1 MKKSN
6 ILFIIA
12 AFIIIRIACMLAS
25 KVMSAQKS
33 EDANAQ
39 NIEIIEGYVPLPV
52 VNRIVDNEI
61 VNHEYYTLSYN
72 EKHEQPNWVQ
82 YIVTREMINGPAQ
95 RESAFVEDTC
105 VSTFSAKSA
114 DYKKSGFDRGH
125 LCPAADMRLNNKCM
139 SETFYMSNISPQ
151 RHQFNAGVWLDLENY
166 VRSLVDRYD
175 SLYVVTGPVLTDDL
189 PCIYGKYNNV
199 SVPEYFYK
207 IIYSEKHSW
216 MLGYLVPHKTNYKT
230 KKELFMYKVPVD
242 SIESLT
248 QIDFFHGVYNEE
260 WLEK

>member
-6 ILFIIA
+6 TLFIIA
-12 AFIIIRIACMLAS
+12 VFIIIIIACMLAS

-33 EDANAQ
+33 EDANVQ
-39 NIEIIEGYVPLPV
+39 SIEVLEGYVPLPV
-52 VNRIVDNEI
+52 VNGIVDNEI

-82 YIVTREMINGPAQ
+82 YLVTREMINGPAQ

-105 VSTFSAKSA
+105 VSTLSARSA

-151 RHQFNAGVWLDLENY
+151 LHQFNAGVWLDLENY

-189 PCIYGKYNNV
+189 PRIHGKYNNV

-207 IIYSEKHSW
+207 IIYSEKHNW